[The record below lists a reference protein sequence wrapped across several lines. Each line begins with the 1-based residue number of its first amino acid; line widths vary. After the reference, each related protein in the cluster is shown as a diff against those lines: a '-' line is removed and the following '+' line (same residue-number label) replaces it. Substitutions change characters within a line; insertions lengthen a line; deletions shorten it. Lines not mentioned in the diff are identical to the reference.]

1 MAARRLLIVM
11 LILLAISVAAAALAP
26 EPADRDSDQSAAQT
40 ELPEG
45 AGWGDESDAD
55 GGASDG
61 GDAGDGG
68 AEGRLT
74 RTVAVGDTVQRV
86 RVARGVHLTLLMR
99 GDEAAEVEIPGLGL
113 IEWMD
118 PAAPARFELLLDRP
132 GRYEVTADTG
142 KHDDGGS
149 GGSGDGGSRVVAELL
164 VAADVAGGAAH
175 RLEGGGAA
183 GPDLER

>member
-132 GRYEVTADTG
+132 GRYEVIADG
-142 KHDDGGS
+142 E
-149 GGSGDGGSRVVAELL
+149 RVVAELL

-183 GPDLER
+183 GSIHSISPK